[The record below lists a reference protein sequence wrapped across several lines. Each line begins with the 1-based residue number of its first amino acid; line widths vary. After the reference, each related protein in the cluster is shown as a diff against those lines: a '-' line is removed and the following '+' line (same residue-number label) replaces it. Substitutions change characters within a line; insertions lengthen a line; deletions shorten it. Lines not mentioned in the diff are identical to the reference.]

1 MSDQI
6 PIFDPVP
13 QTQDE
18 IEEKKRLKAIF
29 ADMES
34 KQLDFLDDA
43 GKSIIERIALFLT
56 VLFGVAAF
64 GGSSTSAFLKGN
76 GWDKS
81 LVIVILGCYLIA
93 IGMAIWAIQ
102 PRSHNW
108 RRYDTKQLADLL
120 AHMIAHKK
128 RWVQWAGILFVLG
141 TVALAILIILII
153 FAPMSK

>member
-6 PIFDPVP
+6 PIYDPVP

-34 KQLDFLDDA
+34 KQLDFLDEA
-43 GKSIIERIALFLT
+43 GKSIIERIALLLT

-64 GGSSTSAFLKGN
+64 GGSTSSAFLNANAWNKP
-76 GWDKS
+76 
-81 LVIVILGCYLIA
+81 LVITILACYLIA
-93 IGMAIWAIQ
+93 IGMAIWAIK

-108 RRYDTKQLADLL
+108 RRYDSKQLADLL
-120 AHMIAHKK
+120 KQMIAHKK
-128 RWVQWAGILFVLG
+128 YWVQWAGVFFVLG
-141 TVALAILIILII
+141 TVALAILIVLII
-153 FAPMSK
+153 FGPVSK

>member
-6 PIFDPVP
+6 PIYDQVP

-18 IEEKKRLKAIF
+18 IEEKKRLRAIF
-29 ADMES
+29 SDMES

-64 GGSSTSAFLKGN
+64 GGSTSSAFLKAN
-76 GWDKS
+76 AWNKP
-81 LVIVILGCYLIA
+81 LVVIILACYLIA
-93 IGMAIWAIQ
+93 IGMAVWAIQ
-102 PRSHNW
+102 PRKYEW

-120 AHMIAHKK
+120 EGMIAHKK
-128 RWVQWAGILFVLG
+128 RWVQWASILFVLG
-141 TVALAILIILII
+141 TVALAVLIVLIIL
-153 FAPMSK
+153 PL